1 MSSEFSD
8 AIGTTASGTAGRS
21 AGRSD
26 PSQQPPAV
34 HGLIAERTE
43 PAVNERQ
50 ARSAGVRPGRGVASR
65 LLSLGRTVSGLLLL
79 GLTWELL
86 PKLHIVDPHFVTPF
100 ARVVATWWHLLL
112 DGMLWQQ
119 VKPSLIRAGVGFG
132 AAVVIGIPLGAAIA
146 WYRPVREIV
155 TPVLEIFRNTAALAI
170 LPVFTL
176 ILGIGEVTKYTIV
189 CYACLFP
196 ILLNT
201 ISGISNVD
209 TQLMRTARVL
219 GLSPVATFRKVALPA
234 AMPTIFTGIRISGA
248 VSVMVL
254 IAAEMVGATAGLGY
268 FINASEQG
276 FQVPDMYAGILS
288 ITLLGLAINYGLL
301 FLERRLSGWNAA

>member
-1 MSSEFSD
+1 MSEFSD
-8 AIGTTASGTAGRS
+8 ALGTIGADADSSRPAR
-21 AGRSD
+21 RPD
-26 PSQQPPAV
+26 PPRQPPVA

-43 PAVNERQ
+43 PGVNERQ
-50 ARSAGVRPGRGVASR
+50 ARSAGVRRGRGARSR
-65 LLSLGRTVSGLLLL
+65 LLSLARTISGLLVL
-79 GLTWELL
+79 GLAWELL
-86 PKLHIVDPHFVTPF
+86 PKLQIVDPHFVTPF
-100 ARVVATWWHLLL
+100 GRVAATWWQLLR
-112 DGMLWQQ
+112 DGALWQQ
-119 VKPSLIRAGVGFG
+119 LEPSLLRAGIGFG
-132 AAVVIGIPLGAAIA
+132 GAVLIGIPLGAAIA
-146 WYRPVREIV
+146 WYRPAREIA
-155 TPVLEIFRNTAALAI
+155 TPVLEVFRNTAALAI

-176 ILGIGEVTKYTIV
+176 ILGIGELTKYTIV

-301 FLERRLSGWNAA
+301 FLERRLSRWQPA

>member
-1 MSSEFSD
+1 MPPEFSD
-8 AIGTTASGTAGRS
+8 AIGGIRPESETRPARRPETGDQPTAL
-21 AGRSD
+21 
-26 PSQQPPAV
+26 
-34 HGLIAERTE
+34 HGLIAERTA
-43 PAVNERQ
+43 PGLNERQ
-50 ARSAGVRPGRGVASR
+50 AQAAGVRPGRGLASR
-65 LLSLGRTVSGLLLL
+65 LFSLGRTASGLILLAVA
-79 GLTWELL
+79 WELL
-86 PKLHIVDPHFVTPF
+86 PKLGVVDPHFVTPF
-100 ARVVATWWHLLL
+100 GRVVATWWHLLR

-119 VKPSLIRAGVGFG
+119 VRPSLVRAGIGFG

-146 WYRPVREIV
+146 WYRPVREV
-155 TPVLEIFRNTAALAI
+155 ATPVLEIFRNTAALAI

-176 ILGIGEVTKYTIV
+176 ILGIGELTKYTIV

-201 ISGISNVD
+201 ISGITNVD
-209 TQLMRTARVL
+209 KQLMRTARVL

-254 IAAEMVGATAGLGY
+254 LAAEMVGATAGLGY

-276 FQVPDMYAGILS
+276 FQVPEMYAGILS

-301 FLERRLSGWNAA
+301 FLERRLSGWQAA

>member
-1 MSSEFSD
+1 MSSEFSEPLATIRAD
-8 AIGTTASGTAGRS
+8 GEARENREDSSRPPS
-21 AGRSD
+21 A
-26 PSQQPPAV
+26 A
-34 HGLIAERTE
+34 HGLIFERTE
-43 PAVNERQ
+43 PVVNERQ
-50 ARSAGVRPGRGVASR
+50 ARSAGVRPGRGIAFR
-65 LLSLGRTVSGLLLL
+65 LATLARTVSGLILLAAA
-79 GLTWELL
+79 WELL
-86 PKLHIVDPHFVTPF
+86 PKLHVVDPHFVTPF
-100 ARVVATWWHLLL
+100 GRVVATWWHLLG

-119 VKPSLIRAGVGFG
+119 VKPSLIRAGIGFG

-146 WYRPVREIV
+146 WYRPVREVV

-176 ILGIGEVTKYTIV
+176 ILGIGELTKYTIV

-209 TQLMRTARVL
+209 KQLMRTARVL

-254 IAAEMVGATAGLGY
+254 LAAEMVGATAGLGY

-276 FQVPDMYAGILS
+276 FQVPEMYAGILS
-288 ITLLGLAINYGLL
+288 ITLLGLVINYGLL
-301 FLERRLSGWNAA
+301 LLEKRLSGWKTA

>member
-1 MSSEFSD
+1 MSPELTD
-8 AIGTTASGTAGRS
+8 ALPKLPPHEETSSARPPGTSKQTH
-21 AGRSD
+21 
-26 PSQQPPAV
+26 PA
-34 HGLIAERTE
+34 HGLIAERTR

-65 LLSLGRTVSGLLLL
+65 LLTLARTASGLILL
-79 GLTWELL
+79 GVAWELL
-86 PKLHIVDPHFVTPF
+86 PRLHIVDPHFVTPF
-100 ARVVATWWHLLL
+100 GRVVTTWWQLLR

-119 VKPSLIRAGVGFG
+119 TKPSLIRAGIGFG
-132 AAVVIGIPLGAAIA
+132 SAVAIGIPLGAAIA
-146 WYRPVREIV
+146 WYRPVRETA

-209 TQLMRTARVL
+209 KQLMRTARVL

-254 IAAEMVGATAGLGY
+254 LAAEMVGATAGLGY

-276 FQVPDMYAGILS
+276 FQVPDMYAGILT

-301 FLERRLSGWNAA
+301 LLEKRLSGWRQN

>member
-1 MSSEFSD
+1 MPPELSD
-8 AIGTTASGTAGRS
+8 VLRETVAREQSAAAGAPRPATQIQTAR
-21 AGRSD
+21 
-26 PSQQPPAV
+26 
-34 HGLIAERTE
+34 GLVAERTE
-43 PAVNERQ
+43 PTVNERQ
-50 ARSAGVRPGRGVASR
+50 ARSAGVMPGRSLPAR
-65 LLSLGRTVSGLLLL
+65 LLGLSRTVSGLILL
-79 GLTWELL
+79 GLIWELL

-100 ARVVATWWHLLL
+100 GRVVATWWKLLR

-119 VKPSLIRAGVGFG
+119 AEPSLIRAGIGLG
-132 AAVVIGIPLGAAIA
+132 SAVVIGIPLGAAIA
-146 WYRPVREIV
+146 WYRPVREIT

-189 CYACLFP
+189 GYACLFP

-209 TQLMRTARVL
+209 AQLMRTARVL

-248 VSVMVL
+248 VSVVVL

-276 FQVPDMYAGILS
+276 FQVPDMYAGILT

-301 FLERRLSGWNAA
+301 FLEKRLSGWRPV

>member
-1 MSSEFSD
+1 MAESSDVLPTIGIDTGTRTARQPD
-8 AIGTTASGTAGRS
+8 AER
-21 AGRSD
+21 
-26 PSQQPPAV
+26 QPPAP

-43 PAVNERQ
+43 PGINERQ
-50 ARSAGVRPGRGVASR
+50 ARSAGVRPGRGVSSR
-65 LLSLGRTVSGLLLL
+65 LFSVGRTISGLVLL
-79 GLTWELL
+79 GLAWELL

-100 ARVVATWWHLLL
+100 GRVVATWWQLLR
-112 DGMLWQQ
+112 DGTLWQQ
-119 VKPSLIRAGVGFG
+119 VEPSLIRAGIGFG
-132 AAVVIGIPLGAAIA
+132 AAVLIGIPLGAAIA
-146 WYRPVREIV
+146 WYRPIREV
-155 TPVLEIFRNTAALAI
+155 ATPVLEVFRNTAALAI

-176 ILGIGEVTKYTIV
+176 ILGIGELTKYTIV

-201 ISGISNVD
+201 ISGISGVD

-254 IAAEMVGATAGLGY
+254 LAAEMVGATAGLGY

-301 FLERRLSGWNAA
+301 FLEKRLSGWQAA

>member
-1 MSSEFSD
+1 MPSEFTEG
-8 AIGTTASGTAGRS
+8 IASAPLRNEH
-21 AGRSD
+21 APARPPD
-26 PSQQPPAV
+26 PSKQIHPAS
-34 HGLIAERTE
+34 GLIAERTE
-43 PAVNERQ
+43 PAINDRQ
-50 ARSAGVRPGRGVASR
+50 AKAAGVRPSRRLAPRLFSLSRIASGVI
-65 LLSLGRTVSGLLLL
+65 LLALV
-79 GLTWELL
+79 WELL
-86 PKLHIVDPHFVTPF
+86 PRLHIVDPHFVTPF
-100 ARVVATWWHLLL
+100 GRVVATWWQLLR

-119 VKPSLIRAGVGFG
+119 TEPSLIRAGVGFG
-132 AAVVIGIPLGAAIA
+132 AALAIGVPLGAAIS
-146 WYRPVREIV
+146 WYRPVREV
-155 TPVLEIFRNTAALAI
+155 TTPVLEVFRNTAALAI

-176 ILGIGEVTKYTIV
+176 ILGIGELTKYTIV

-201 ISGISNVD
+201 ISSISNVD
-209 TQLMRTARVL
+209 KQLMRTARVL
-219 GLSPVATFRKVALPA
+219 GLSPLATFRKVALPA

-276 FQVPDMYAGILS
+276 FQVPDMYAGILT

-301 FLERRLSGWNAA
+301 FLEKRLSRWMPS

>member
-1 MSSEFSD
+1 MSPEFSEVF
-8 AIGTTASGTAGRS
+8 SGIARE
-21 AGRSD
+21 AD
-26 PSQQPPAV
+26 LPPARRAEASEPTV
-34 HGLIAERTE
+34 AVRGLIAERTA
-43 PAVNERQ
+43 PNVNERQ
-50 ARSAGVRPGRGVASR
+50 AHAAGVRPGRGFGAR
-65 LLSLGRTVSGLLLL
+65 LSSLGRTISGLLLL
-79 GLTWELL
+79 AAAWELL
-86 PKLHIVDPHFVTPF
+86 PKLHVVDPHFVTPLGGVLS
-100 ARVVATWWHLLL
+100 AWWHLLR
-112 DGMLWQQ
+112 DGILWQQ
-119 VKPSLIRAGVGFG
+119 VKPSLTRAGVGFG

-146 WYRPVREIV
+146 WYRPVREV
-155 TPVLEIFRNTAALAI
+155 ATPVLEIFRNTAALAI

-176 ILGIGEVTKYTIV
+176 ILGIGELTKYAIV

-201 ISGISNVD
+201 ISGITNVD
-209 TQLMRTARVL
+209 KQLMRTARVL
-219 GLSPVATFRKVALPA
+219 GLSPVATFRRVALPA

-301 FLERRLSGWNAA
+301 FLERRLSSWQTA